1 MIQDVFI
8 DALAHVLGDQTHTVE
23 QAAEC
28 GRIGSSAA
36 ALRRAG
42 FARHHVCSPATTAY
56 DLAWRTAAQ
65 LRGRLDHV
73 DVIVHATCLPQNAQ
87 LDDGTRFAATRD
99 VKDLMDFAASRLQ
112 AALDLG
118 HATVIG
124 LTQQACTGAL
134 GAVRIGAALLRS
146 EPAVRGVLCITA
158 DRFPEGALYEQAYSL
173 ISDGGAACVLTRAP
187 GAFRVLVSHA
197 ITNGA
202 PACASDDETVGA
214 YFSYTHRL
222 IRETLE
228 KAALGV
234 GDLAWIV
241 PQNMNEKAWTILSRL
256 LGIDRG
262 RVYFET
268 LPDVAHVI
276 SADNLINLQQ
286 WDGRG
291 RLRTGDRILLVMA
304 GFGMHWQS
312 LLLEKR

>member
-1 MIQDVFI
+1 MTQDIFV
-8 DALAHVLGDQTHTVE
+8 DALAHALGDESSTVE
-23 QAAEC
+23 QAAER
-28 GRIGSSAA
+28 GRISSSAA
-36 ALRRAG
+36 YLRRAG
-42 FARHHVCSPATTAY
+42 FARHHVCGPATTAY

-65 LRGRLDHV
+65 IRDRLDAV

-87 LDDGTRFAATRD
+87 LDDGTRFATTRD

-112 AALDLG
+112 AELDLG

-134 GAVRIGAALLRS
+134 GAVRIGVALLRN
-146 EPAVRGVLCITA
+146 EPSVRRVLCITA

-173 ISDGGAACVLTRAP
+173 ISDGGAACVLTREPA
-187 GAFRVLVSHA
+187 AFRVLASHA

-202 PACASDDETVGA
+202 LARASDDETVGA

-222 IRETLE
+222 IRETLA
-228 KAALGV
+228 KATVGV

-241 PQNMNEKAWTILSRL
+241 PQNMNATAWTILARL
-256 LGIDRG
+256 LGIDCE
-262 RVYFET
+262 RVYFGT

-276 SADNLINLQQ
+276 SADNFINLQQ
-286 WDGRG
+286 LDAQA
-291 RLRTGDRILLVMA
+291 RLRAGDRILLVMA